1 MLICIS
7 WGLVPSN
14 ISQWFRRW
22 TILGKLAFL
31 HIPAMLAGNLANFLK
46 NCNICKQNKVYIL
59 RCRRI
64 PVFSIPFID
73 RIDLPFLGYL
83 HKKRRIN
90 YRCKNRDII
99 IIIIIIIIMHDHSIR
114 EIYYFFVTLIF
125 GWVRMNSPREGSRVK
140 PLTPFPVLNTSCHNS
155 YEQSI
160 QEEE

>member
-1 MLICIS
+1 MLICIG
-7 WGLVPSN
+7 WEWVPSN

-31 HIPAMLAGNLANFLK
+31 HIPEMLAGNLANFLR

-59 RCRRI
+59 CCRYI
-64 PVFSIPFID
+64 PVFGIPFID

-99 IIIIIIIIMHDHSIR
+99 IIIICMIILFWKKICYSFCNLD
-114 EIYYFFVTLIF
+114 
-125 GWVRMNSPREGSRVK
+125 VRMSQNELPKGRIKSETIDSIPRAQHK
-140 PLTPFPVLNTSCHNS
+140 LP
-155 YEQSI
+155 
-160 QEEE
+160 

>member
-1 MLICIS
+1 MICIG
-7 WGLVPSN
+7 WEWVPSN

-31 HIPAMLAGNLANFLK
+31 HIPAMLAGNLANFLR

-59 RCRRI
+59 CCRYI
-64 PVFSIPFID
+64 PVFGIPFID

-99 IIIIIIIIMHDHSIR
+99 IIICMIILFWKKYVIL
-114 EIYYFFVTLIF
+114 FVTLMF
-125 GWVRMNSPREGSRVK
+125 GWVKMNSPREGSRVK